1 MALKSTI
8 IELKISLRDSTL
20 EYMKQK
26 KRLMNLKKGNWKHF
40 SQRSKKKQM
49 KGVMIA

>member
-1 MALKSTI
+1 MALKSI
-8 IELKISLRDSTL
+8 VIELKISLKDSTL

-26 KRLMNLKKGNWKHF
+26 KRLMNLKTGSWNLF
-40 SQRSKKKQM
+40 SQRSKKKEM